1 MKRLQRLTLSAETQS
16 FLEGR
21 TSAIEKATDPRAEA
35 KRLWKSIDN
44 LAFEEIR
51 KLLARM
57 ASGLERCM
65 YCEDGQGSN
74 IDHFWP
80 KAEYPL
86 RAFLWENYLLACAI
100 CNSNLKR
107 GQFPLDD
114 QNQPLLIDPTVDEP
128 ADHLVLTSEGK
139 FHWQTPKGEHSC
151 TVFQL
156 DRDVLVKGRKDAW
169 VGLEQHLIRYSEL
182 KAAGESAKSVAIKT
196 VIRQHPFASV
206 LVALLRAAKAA
217 GAQLLV
223 DRQCLNALD
232 QCPEVFEWIRPD

>member
-1 MKRLQRLTLSAETQS
+1 MKRLQRLPLSAETLS

-21 TSAIEKATDPRAEA
+21 TSRVVAASDKPAEA
-35 KRLWKSIDN
+35 ERLWGFSTN
-44 LAFEEIR
+44 RAFEEIR
-51 KLLARM
+51 ELLAKM

-65 YCEDGQGSN
+65 YCEDGQGCH

-80 KAEYPL
+80 KVAYPL
-86 RAFLWENYLLACAI
+86 RAFVWENYLLACAI
-100 CNSNLKR
+100 CNSNFKR
-107 GQFPLDD
+107 DQFPLDD
-114 QNQPLLIDPTVDEP
+114 QGQPLLIDPTQDEP
-128 ADHLVLTSEGK
+128 TEHLALTPQGQ
-139 FHWQTPKGEHSC
+139 FIPRTPKGEHSC
-151 TVFQL
+151 RVFRL
-156 DRDVLVKGRKDAW
+156 DRKVLVDGRQNAW
-169 VGLEQHLIRYSEL
+169 AGLEQHLIRYSEL

-196 VIRQHPFASV
+196 VIRRHPFASV